1 MSIPQKLS
9 TIIWELARMGF
20 RDPQAVPSSE
30 AAHAVLLFA
39 HVAWNRTLGHD
50 LSAFEELLEVYVRS
64 NPKLWSELCS
74 RNAEALIKMM
84 RQAKEQ
90 RYAADRRVVVVCGI
104 REQNV
109 HIEWCD
115 EQDYPLA
122 AELAAKRL
130 ESALEPGSIIK
141 KRQPRNGQR

>member
-9 TIIWELARMGF
+9 TIIWEIARMGF
-20 RDPQAVPSSE
+20 RNPQAVPSSE

-50 LSAFEELLEVYVRS
+50 LSGFEELLKVYVRS
-64 NPKLWSELCS
+64 KPNLWSELCS
-74 RNAEALIKMM
+74 RDAEALIKMM

-90 RYAADRRVVVVCGI
+90 CYAADHRVIVVCGM

-109 HIEWCD
+109 HIEWCT

-122 AELAAKRL
+122 LELAAKRL
-130 ESALEPGSIIK
+130 ESVLGPGRIFK
-141 KRQPRNGQR
+141 KRQPRNSRS